1 MPNRTKQDL
10 ANNKAP
16 SEGRRAK
23 KQRETRIKLL
33 EAAHKVMNDNGVD
46 SARIADITDHADIGF
61 GTFYNYFP
69 DKDALARE
77 LLDCLIHD
85 LGERIRTVAQPL
97 RKTDMLLAMG
107 ISNRLVLNTAM
118 SDPIWRWWGLK
129 PDLLFDRMSKGV
141 GPYALEDVRIA
152 IENGGSQLQENEA
165 EAAWSLA
172 VWIMVGGIHDLI
184 SGTRPPESAAFIAHS
199 CMRVLGATHED
210 ATRVTSTDLPKIR
223 SSTIDWSFQLTS

>member
-69 DKDALARE
+69 DKDALA
-77 LLDCLIHD
+77 
-85 LGERIRTVAQPL
+85 
-97 RKTDMLLAMG
+97 
-107 ISNRLVLNTAM
+107 
-118 SDPIWRWWGLK
+118 RWWGLK